1 MIFVDGGSIHNFIQS
16 SVMKYL
22 NLPSSP
28 KLWLQVMVG
37 NITNMECNTTS
48 YSQVPID
55 IQGHHFTLGLFAL
68 PLNGADLVLG
78 VQWLK
83 ELGPLPWTIILSPC
97 LLHIWATPLSSK
109 LTSHYKPLSLVL
121 VVPHT
126 RPGPTLHSFNAQFWL
141 LWAIT
146 QIIAFFNYLF
156 GHAVEYPPK
165 S

>member
-55 IQGHHFTLGLFAL
+55 IQGHHFTLDLFAL
-68 PLNGADLVLG
+68 PLNGTDLVLG
-78 VQWLK
+78 VQWFK
-83 ELGPLPWTIILSPC
+83 ELDPITMDYNTITMSFSHLGHPVTLQVDVPLQATLASTQQVKC
-97 LLHIWATPLSSK
+97 LL
-109 LTSHYKPLSLVL
+109 
-121 VVPHT
+121 
-126 RPGPTLHSFNAQFWL
+126 RM
-141 LWAIT
+141 
-146 QIIAFFNYLF
+146 
-156 GHAVEYPPK
+156 
-165 S
+165 